1 MKQSDQFQQDTATC
15 LQIVTSFYRHLDRG
29 EFVLLDSLMSR
40 DGIYHRPDGNAVPAG
55 PALIAA
61 LSRRTDTVTMAHLLT
76 NLYAESTGPDSMD
89 VHGYMTVFIHDDGQA
104 HAGPTPMPA
113 PKSIY
118 NLNISLVKVEDTW
131 RIARLRNNKR
141 FALPG

>member
-1 MKQSDQFQQDTATC
+1 MQPDQLQQDTVSC
-15 LQIVTSFYRHLDRG
+15 LEIVTTFYRHLDRG
-29 EFVLLDSLMSR
+29 EFAQLDALMSR

-61 LSRRTDTVTMAHLLT
+61 LSRRTATVTMAHLLS

-89 VHGYMTVFIHDDGQA
+89 VHGYMTVFIHDDGKP
-104 HAGPTPMPA
+104 HAGPAPMPS

-118 NLNISLVKVEDTW
+118 NLNISLVKIAGDW
-131 RIARLRNNKR
+131 RITRLKNSKR
-141 FALPG
+141 FAAVV